1 MEKNDKELL
10 ILAGAAIVL
19 VLFIYTLYLI
29 FN

>member
-1 MEKNDKELL
+1 MEKSDKELL

-19 VLFIYTLYLI
+19 VLFITALYLI

>member
-10 ILAGAAIVL
+10 ILAGAAIVV
-19 VLFIYTLYLI
+19 VLFIYVLYLI